1 MELVIATRNPGKF
14 REVAAVLAELGEA
27 VRLRPLAEFPEIP
40 EVPET
45 GRTFEENA
53 IQKARTVAQATGL
66 PVLADDSGLEVDAL
80 GGAPGVHSR
89 RAAGAGAPD
98 PKRIAWLLRRLEG
111 VPPERRTARFHCVV
125 ALAVPAPDGTVQ
137 VETFHGTVEGR
148 ILDAP
153 RGTGGFGY
161 DPVFL
166 VVELGRSMAELSLE
180 EKNRISHRAR
190 ALRQALPQLV
200 DLARWTADPGSHPEP
215 S

>member
-1 MELVIATRNPGKF
+1 MELVIATRNAGKL
-14 REVAAVLAELGEA
+14 REVAAVLAELGSA
-27 VRLRPLAEFPEIP
+27 VRLRSLVDFPHVP

-53 IQKARTVAQATGL
+53 VQKARAVALATGL

-89 RAAGAGAPD
+89 RAAGEGASD
-98 PKRIAWLLRRLEG
+98 PERIAWLLRRLEG
-111 VPPERRTARFHCVV
+111 VPPEQRTARFHSVV

-137 VETFHGTVEGR
+137 VETFHGTIDGR

-166 VVELGRSMAELSLE
+166 VVELGRSMAELSLD

-190 ALRQALPQLV
+190 ALRRALPRLAE
-200 DLARWTADPGSHPEP
+200 LARRSPDPSPHQEL

>member
-27 VRLRPLAEFPEIP
+27 VRLRSLAEFPDVP

-53 IQKARTVAQATGL
+53 MRKARTVALATGL

-89 RAAGAGAPD
+89 RAAGEGATD
-98 PKRIAWLLRRLEG
+98 PERIAWLLHRLEG
-111 VPPERRTARFHCVV
+111 VPPERRTARFHSVV

-137 VETFHGTVEGR
+137 VDTFHGTVEGR
-148 ILDAP
+148 ILDTP

-190 ALRQALPQLV
+190 ALRQMLPRLAA
-200 DLARWTADPGSHPEP
+200 LARRSPDPNPHQEP

>member
-1 MELVIATRNPGKF
+1 MELVIATRNPGKL
-14 REVAAVLAELGEA
+14 REVTAILAELGSA
-27 VRLRPLAEFPEIP
+27 VRLRSLAAFPNVP

-53 IQKARTVAQATGL
+53 IQKARAVALATGL
-66 PVLADDSGLEVDAL
+66 PALADDSGLEVDAL
-80 GGAPGVHSR
+80 GGAPGAHSR
-89 RAAGAGAPD
+89 RAAGEGASDPD
-98 PKRIAWLLRRLEG
+98 RIAWLLRRLEG
-111 VPPERRTARFHCVV
+111 VPPEQRAARFHSVV

-148 ILDAP
+148 ILDTP

-180 EKNRISHRAR
+180 EKNCISHRAR
-190 ALRQALPQLV
+190 ALRQALPRLAE
-200 DLARWTADPGSHPEP
+200 LARQSPDPSPHQEP
-215 S
+215 A